1 MAEKKKA
8 GRIRKFVDRVRKKV
22 VPTFGE
28 QFDKARKEKKKTFRS
43 TRDDTKKGKLEYS
56 TMKKKEVAKKIARQ
70 EREYAKNTGGKGGG
84 ADSGAKPEYERATG
98 TKLSARGKAFRDA
111 RKAGK
116 KEFTFEGKKY
126 STRMKGE
133 KEKKP
138 LFTGKGIKKNIN
150 LSMPELSGKTSKKIK
165 RAVRGNTT
173 GFDIQGARKGG
184 LIRGIPKL
192 AKKGF

>member
-1 MAEKKKA
+1 MAEKKPA
-8 GRIRKFVDRVRKKV
+8 GRIRKFVDKVRKKV
-22 VPTFGE
+22 APTFSE
-28 QFDKARKEKKKTFRS
+28 QFGKARKEGKKTFRS
-43 TRDDTKKGKLEYS
+43 TRDDKKKGKLEYS
-56 TMKKKEVAKKIARQ
+56 TMKKKEVADKIAASK
-70 EREYAKNTGGKGGG
+70 RETSRATGKKDTS
-84 ADSGAKPEYERATG
+84 AYEKATG

-126 STRMKGE
+126 STRLKGE
-133 KEKKP
+133 KPKK
-138 LFTGKGIKKNIN
+138 I
-150 LSMPELSGKTSKKIK
+150 MPELSGKTSKKIK

>member
-8 GRIRKFVDRVRKKV
+8 GRFRKFVDKVRKKV
-22 VPTFGE
+22 APTFGE

-56 TMKKKEVAKKIARQ
+56 TMRKKEVAKKIARQ
-70 EREYAKNTGGKGGG
+70 QKEYAKNTGGKGGG
-84 ADSGAKPEYERATG
+84 ADSGAKPQYEKATG

-126 STRMKGE
+126 TTRLKGE

-138 LFTGKGIKKNIN
+138 FIDMKKKVVNI
-150 LSMPELSGKTSKKIK
+150 SKPELSGKTSKKIK
-165 RAVRGNTT
+165 KAVRGNTT

>member
-1 MAEKKKA
+1 MAEKKPA

-22 VPTFGE
+22 APTFSE
-28 QFDKARKEKKKTFRS
+28 QFGKARKEGKKTFRS
-43 TRDDTKKGKLEYS
+43 TRDDKKKGKLEYS
-56 TMKKKEVAKKIARQ
+56 TMKKKEVADKIAASKRDTVK
-70 EREYAKNTGGKGGG
+70 ATGKKDTS
-84 ADSGAKPEYERATG
+84 AYEKATG
-98 TKLSARGKAFRDA
+98 TKLSAKGKAFRDA

-126 STRMKGE
+126 STRLKGE
-133 KEKKP
+133 KPKK
-138 LFTGKGIKKNIN
+138 I
-150 LSMPELSGKTSKKIK
+150 MPELSGKTSKKIK

-192 AKKGF
+192 ATKGF